1 MTTLETRC
9 RRLVALR
16 LGLFAAL
23 AMLISTPLFA
33 QRDMGTVL
41 GTITDASGAVIP
53 GATVSISEDATG
65 IENVVESNSSGN
77 YIRPLLKPGTYT
89 IAVEAAG
96 FKTAIQTGVI
106 ITSASRVQANFVLEV
121 GAVTE
126 TIEVSAT
133 PPALQTEAPVMGATL
148 EDRQT
153 SELPLG
159 GQRRFAFLART
170 IPGVTPGEPGARD
183 AAGGAFSAN
192 GVRSNGQNNFM
203 LNGVDNNVNVI
214 DFINQ
219 TAYVVGPSVE
229 AIGEMQIL
237 TNGYNAEYGR
247 AAGGVVN
254 VTIKSGTNDIHGTLF
269 NFLQNSAANANEW
282 EANRAGNEIGQFAQ
296 NQFGFAVGGPLIK
309 NRTFWFGNYQGTR
322 IRDKGASSTIN
333 IPTPA
338 YTTGDFSAFLNPDN
352 VVAVDGAGND
362 IYEGQIFDPTT
373 NRSVDGRLVRDPFP
387 NNVIPQGMFDPV
399 AAQIASQF
407 PTPNQNFTG
416 AGDRPNANFFKQR
429 NFTRDVD
436 QFDVRIDHRI
446 SDKDNVFWSLSWSD
460 EDKFNE
466 APLPGD
472 LGGGGFSGLEEENK
486 ALNTMGSY
494 TRVWN
499 PTFITETRFSV
510 TRLDTRRLQANSD
523 VNSFQTFGIAGFDPF
538 GAAGDRPN
546 GGLPRIMIDG
556 YGNDFGSAEWLPT
569 QEFSN
574 VWDFIQNVSWN
585 KGSHAVKFGF
595 EYRPIGFPF
604 FQVPAPRGRWRA
616 RSNHSNAI
624 DAAGATGD
632 GFASLLLGYMGDG
645 SRISTTNFIESERD
659 AYSWYIQD
667 DWKITSKFTFNYGV
681 RYELTSPIGEKQ
693 GRQSNFDRDSA
704 TLFIPEGPFQDE
716 PLPPNV
722 PDDFPLLNISRGEV
736 DYRLISWDKTNIAPR
751 VGFAYEFMPNTVLR
765 AGYGMFY
772 GAEENEGGSPNRGEG
787 PPFNQIVNFI
797 IDGEFGSFN
806 LPQEGGSPLNRI
818 SDGFTDN
825 PFILPA
831 PIDLRGVQLRHNQ
844 PLVHKWNV
852 NLQRQVFWNSVLELG
867 YVGSK
872 GQRLKT
878 NWGPNAA
885 IFSPIQGDP
894 VAPRRPLPWL
904 NTNTSQTA
912 TFGRSN
918 YHAMTAKFEKRF
930 SQGVQYLMSYT
941 WSHALTDVNT
951 PLSGG
956 PGQRDPHNI
965 AFSYSSAN
973 FDMRHR
979 WVLSGLWELP
989 FGRGKKFGA
998 NIGKAADLLIGGWQ
1012 MNGIITFSTGQPYSI
1027 TTNLGQCGCT
1037 GAVRPNPAGDV
1048 DPNAAPAGGR
1058 DPQQWFDVTNFAAP
1072 TEGTFGLLGN
1082 MSNHRPPIKTADL
1095 SIFKD
1100 FNFTERYRLQFR
1112 AEAFNLTNT
1121 PMFGQPNAQFRGLS
1135 ANGSA
1140 IGNFGQINST
1150 INTPRQM
1157 QFALR
1162 FMF

>member
-1 MTTLETRC
+1 MNLNDERDVGVVV
-9 RRLVALR
+9 RRALLTAIVLALVAVPAF
-16 LGLFAAL
+16 G
-23 AMLISTPLFA
+23 
-33 QRDMGTVL
+33 QRDMGTIL
-41 GTITDASGAVIP
+41 GTVSDSTGAVVP
-53 GATVSISEDATG
+53 GATVTISEDATG
-65 IENVVESNSSGN
+65 IEVSVQTNAQGN
-77 YIRPLLKPGTYT
+77 YIRPLLKPGSYT
-89 IAVEAAG
+89 VAVESEG
-96 FKTAIQTGVI
+96 FKTAIQTGIVLQ
-106 ITSASRVQANFVLEV
+106 SASRVQANFSLEL

-126 TIEVSAT
+126 TIEVTAV
-133 PPALQTEAPVMGATL
+133 PPALRTEDTVMGGTL
-148 EDRQT
+148 ESRQT

-183 AAGGAFSAN
+183 AQGGAFSAN
-192 GVRSNGQNNFM
+192 GVRSNGQNNFL

-254 VTIKSGTNDIHGTLF
+254 VTIKSGTNELHGTLF
-269 NFLQNSAANANEW
+269 EFLQNDNINANPW
-282 EANRAGNEIGQFAQ
+282 ESNRAGNPRGEFRQ
-296 NQFGFAVGGPLIK
+296 NQFGAAVGGPLIK
-309 NRTFWFGNYQGTR
+309 NRTFWFADYQGTR
-322 IRDKGASSTIN
+322 IRDAGASSTLT

-338 YTTGDFSAFLNPDN
+338 FAAGDFSALFDGGNQ
-352 VVAVDGAGND
+352 VATDAEGTPIFA
-362 IYEGQIFDPTT
+362 GQIFDPTT
-373 NRSVDGRLVRDPFP
+373 GRDVGGELVRDPFP
-387 NNVIPQGMFDPV
+387 NNAIPVSVQDPV
-399 AAQIASQF
+399 SRQFADQF
-407 PTPNQNFTG
+407 PNENQRFTAPG
-416 AGDRPNANFFKQR
+416 RRPGNNFFKQR
-429 NFTRDVD
+429 NFTRDTD
-436 QFDVRIDHRI
+436 QFDVRVDHRI

-472 LGGGGFSGLEEENK
+472 LGGGGFAGLEEENK
-486 ALNTMGSY
+486 SFNTMGSY

-499 PTFITETRFSV
+499 PSMITETRFSV
-510 TRLDTRRLQANSD
+510 SRLNTRRLQANSD
-523 VNSFQTFGIAGFDPF
+523 VNSFERFGIPGYNPFDQ
-538 GAAGDRPN
+538 AGDRPN
-546 GGLPRIMIDG
+546 GGLPRIMIDN
-556 YGNDFGSAEWLPT
+556 YGNNFGSAEWLPT
-569 QEFSN
+569 QEFSR
-574 VWDFIQNVSWN
+574 VWDFVQNVSWN
-585 KGSHAVKFGF
+585 KGSHAIKFGF

-604 FQVPAPRGRWRA
+604 FQVPAPRGRLRA
-616 RSNHSNAI
+616 RRNHSNSVLAS
-624 DAAGATGD
+624 GPTGD
-632 GFASLLLGYMGDG
+632 GFAALLLGYFGTG

-667 DWKITSKFTFNYGV
+667 DWRITSNFTFNFGV

-716 PLPPNV
+716 PLAPNV
-722 PDDFPLLNISRGEV
+722 ATDFPLLNVDRGNV
-736 DYRLISWDKTNIAPR
+736 DYRLISWDKTNVAPR
-751 VGFAYEFMPNTVLR
+751 VGFAYEFMPQTVLR
-765 AGYGMFY
+765 AGYGIFY

-787 PPFNQIVNFI
+787 PPFNQIVDFN
-797 IDGEFGSFN
+797 IDGPFGNFN
-806 LPQEGGSPLNRI
+806 LPQEGGSPLNRL
-818 SDGFTDN
+818 SDGFPSN

-831 PIDLRGVQLRHNQ
+831 PISLRGVALNQ
-844 PLVHKWNV
+844 AQAMVHKWNV
-852 NLQRQVFWNSVLELG
+852 NLQRDIGFNTVLEAG
-867 YVGSK
+867 YIGSK

-885 IFSPIQGDP
+885 VFSPTQGDP
-894 VAPRRPLPWL
+894 VRPRRPLPWL

-918 YHAMTAKFEKRF
+918 YHALTAKLEKRF

-965 AFSYSSAN
+965 AASYSSAN

-989 FGRGKKFGA
+989 FGRGKKFGSDM
-998 NIGKAADLLIGGWQ
+998 GKALNLLVGGWQ
-1012 MNGIITFSTGQPYSI
+1012 INGITTFSTGQPFSLG
-1027 TTNLGQCGCT
+1027 TNNAICGCT
-1037 GAVRPNPAGDV
+1037 GATRP
-1048 DPNAAPAGGR
+1048 DPVPGQ
-1058 DPQQWFDVTNFAAP
+1058 DPQQAPSGGRTPEQWFDINAVADP
-1072 TEGTFGLLGN
+1072 TPGTFGLLGN
-1082 MSNHRPPIKTADL
+1082 MSNHRPPIKTIDL
-1095 SIFKD
+1095 SVFKD
-1100 FNFTERYRLQFR
+1100 FDLSERYRLQFR

-1121 PMFGQPNAQFRGLS
+1121 PMFGQPNGTQGAG
-1135 ANGSA
+1135 A
-1140 IGNFGQINST
+1140 FGEINST